1 MLNYSSKFK
10 MHVPFKPWQ
19 SHSQDYA
26 HILTYVQNKP
36 HTSIV
41 TALLVVISKNEK
53 QSKCPTRDK

>member
-1 MLNYSSKFK
+1 

-53 QSKCPTRDK
+53 QSKCPTRDNK